1 MKRVHKSVRLIG
13 FALYIAST
21 TSLLAQ
27 QSSITGNRRADRL
40 LAQMT
45 LDEKISMIH
54 GTGEDAAT
62 YQGEAGYLPGVAR
75 LGIPP
80 MRFADG
86 PPGVLTRVP
95 SIAPTSTMGLAA
107 TFSRED
113 ARLNGEVIGR
123 EARSHGVSVALQ
135 PFINIDRDL
144 GFERSYNTFGED
156 PFLTGELGAEE
167 VTGIQQQGVMAQV
180 KHFIG
185 YDTDGSNVF
194 IDEQTLHE
202 VFAAPFAAAVRAGVS
217 SIMCSYNKINGA
229 YSCGNAST
237 LKKLLREEMGFE
249 GFVTSDWGAIHATDF
264 INSGV
269 DVEMPGPLPVSFA
282 GRSYFVNGVA
292 RPAPEDGK
300 PDGPA
305 LTDSGRLPE
314 EPPPAPHASHFTV
327 REPENATNLKNLV
340 AAGIVSEETIT
351 RAAGRVLLQMDRF
364 GFLDGK
370 NKLDVT
376 SSNHRE
382 NVKIVEKTSI
392 DAAILLKNENGMLP
406 LRGGNLESVAMIG
419 PGAGQIVS
427 VGKTVE
433 KAVGLPE
440 LEVGPLDAFKDLA
453 GPSAHVAFA
462 VADDMEGVSIPSKY
476 LSHFGE
482 PGLERRMW
490 NEDAI
495 SIDPELNFT
504 VKAGN
509 ALQANASVV
518 WTGTLRVPE
527 TGRYRLQLQL
537 LGCYGKFRIDDQLV
551 AKNWFNFI
559 HGEVIQ
565 PGQDSLFPT
574 EDGLD
579 NLRAEMDL
587 KAGPHRIDVQVQP
600 DSSNGPVQVRVS
612 WVTPEQQAENK
623 RTAIDVAKNA
633 KTAIVFAWSRTF
645 PVFALPGDQDDLIRS
660 VAAVNPNTIVVL
672 NVSQPVAMPWLGQ
685 VKAVLD
691 MGWTGD
697 EGGWATA
704 KILLGRANAG
714 GRLPFTW
721 PKRLSDM
728 PASEPAHPERS
739 GKGIQGKTTFSEGV
753 FVGYRWF
760 DHSKIEPL
768 FPFGF
773 GLSYT
778 SFDYSGMRCTP
789 ASDGGID
796 VFATIR
802 NVGTVPGDEVA
813 QVYLEKPQ
821 EAPAGVQF
829 PDRVLAG
836 FERVHLAQGESRE
849 IEIHVPL
856 RSMQYW
862 STVKHSWMTPAG
874 SRKLWIGASSRDKK
888 LLATVDS
895 LPPGT

>member
-327 REPENATNLKNLV
+327 REPENATNLKKL
-340 AAGIVSEETIT
+340 GCSWD
-351 RAAGRVLLQMDRF
+351 RLGRNDHAR
-364 GFLDGK
+364 
-370 NKLDVT
+370 
-376 SSNHRE
+376 R
-382 NVKIVEKTSI
+382 
-392 DAAILLKNENGMLP
+392 
-406 LRGGNLESVAMIG
+406 G
-419 PGAGQIVS
+419 PGPAADGQ
-427 VGKTVE
+427 
-433 KAVGLPE
+433 
-440 LEVGPLDAFKDLA
+440 
-453 GPSAHVAFA
+453 
-462 VADDMEGVSIPSKY
+462 
-476 LSHFGE
+476 
-482 PGLERRMW
+482 
-490 NEDAI
+490 
-495 SIDPELNFT
+495 
-504 VKAGN
+504 
-509 ALQANASVV
+509 V
-518 WTGTLRVPE
+518 W
-527 TGRYRLQLQL
+527 
-537 LGCYGKFRIDDQLV
+537 
-551 AKNWFNFI
+551 
-559 HGEVIQ
+559 
-565 PGQDSLFPT
+565 
-574 EDGLD
+574 
-579 NLRAEMDL
+579 
-587 KAGPHRIDVQVQP
+587 
-600 DSSNGPVQVRVS
+600 
-612 WVTPEQQAENK
+612 
-623 RTAIDVAKNA
+623 
-633 KTAIVFAWSRTF
+633 
-645 PVFALPGDQDDLIRS
+645 LPGWQEQTRCHFL
-660 VAAVNPNTIVVL
+660 
-672 NVSQPVAMPWLGQ
+672 QP
-685 VKAVLD
+685 
-691 MGWTGD
+691 
-697 EGGWATA
+697 
-704 KILLGRANAG
+704 
-714 GRLPFTW
+714 
-721 PKRLSDM
+721 
-728 PASEPAHPERS
+728 
-739 GKGIQGKTTFSEGV
+739 
-753 FVGYRWF
+753 
-760 DHSKIEPL
+760 
-768 FPFGF
+768 
-773 GLSYT
+773 
-778 SFDYSGMRCTP
+778 
-789 ASDGGID
+789 
-796 VFATIR
+796 
-802 NVGTVPGDEVA
+802 
-813 QVYLEKPQ
+813 
-821 EAPAGVQF
+821 
-829 PDRVLAG
+829 
-836 FERVHLAQGESRE
+836 SRE
-849 IEIHVPL
+849 RQDCGEDL
-856 RSMQYW
+856 Y
-862 STVKHSWMTPAG
+862 
-874 SRKLWIGASSRDKK
+874 
-888 LLATVDS
+888 
-895 LPPGT
+895 